1 MKNTLVVLYSFKIL
15 LLLLLLLL
23 LSCIL
28 VYNSNIFLSKFLR

>member
-1 MKNTLVVLYSFKIL
+1 MKNTLVVLYSFKI